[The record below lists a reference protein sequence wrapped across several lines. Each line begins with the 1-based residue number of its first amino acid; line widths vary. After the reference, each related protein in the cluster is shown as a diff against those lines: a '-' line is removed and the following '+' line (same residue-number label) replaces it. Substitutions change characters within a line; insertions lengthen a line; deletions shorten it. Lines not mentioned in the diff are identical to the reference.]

1 MLDQFYMVCR
11 SWDGGWFADCGMDKF
26 LAMVRGFFF
35 FRVLSLAVG
44 SVLPPVLWE
53 RGDISMGVM

>member
-1 MLDQFYMVCR
+1 MVCR

-53 RGDISMGVM
+53 RGDISMGVI